1 MLGERGAPF
10 SCPVY
15 PNRAGYFPSFPD
27 RVLNP
32 C

>member
-1 MLGERGAPF
+1 MVEWGGPF

-15 PNRAGYFPSFPD
+15 PNHAGYFPSFPD